1 MERLMQPASLS
12 TLLHGHKQHLA
23 QHLASTGLDFMCMC
37 RSCSHYLMWSQCE
50 PSQSWNAASVQEGL
64 TWIDGKNGTQ
74 IIKRGHPHVTKKV
87 MHIKITHLFELY
99 ISARAVNRSLQT
111 QGGFPRAFTDFS
123 KGLNLPPHSASC
135 TMFLHP
141 PWLISP
147 CYMFIN
153 LEDQRA
159 PGGAFSQS
167 KNWASFSGEIMSPH
181 SEISCNITGKLRF
194 DIIPPSPVKPHQ
206 HIEGISKS

>member
-1 MERLMQPASLS
+1 MRPASLS

-23 QHLASTGLDFMCMC
+23 QHLTSTGPDFMCMC
-37 RSCSHYLMWSQCE
+37 RRCSHYLMWSQCE

-99 ISARAVNRSLQT
+99 ISARAVNREPPNT
-111 QGGFPRAFTDFS
+111 RRIS
-123 KGLNLPPHSASC
+123 KSFHWLNPPPHSASWAV
-135 TMFLHP
+135 FFHP

-147 CYMFIN
+147 CYVFIN
-153 LEDQRA
+153 PEDQRA
-159 PGGAFSQS
+159 PSGAFTKS
-167 KNWASFSGEIMSPH
+167 KHRASFSGEIMSPR
-181 SEISCNITGKLRF
+181 SEISCNKTGKLRF

-206 HIEGISKS
+206 QIEGISKS

>member
-1 MERLMQPASLS
+1 MAPPMQPASLS
-12 TLLHGHKQHLA
+12 TLLHGHK

-99 ISARAVNRSLQT
+99 ISARAVNRE
-111 QGGFPRAFTDFS
+111 
-123 KGLNLPPHSASC
+123 PPN
-135 TMFLHP
+135 T
-141 PWLISP
+141 
-147 CYMFIN
+147 
-153 LEDQRA
+153 R
-159 PGGAFSQS
+159 
-167 KNWASFSGEIMSPH
+167 
-181 SEISCNITGKLRF
+181 R
-194 DIIPPSPVKPHQ
+194 
-206 HIEGISKS
+206 ISKSFHWFFKGIKSATSFGLMCCVLTSTPTHFTLLHVYKSGGPTGTRRRFLEI